1 MLFPTI
7 KYYTMRIVQCQYETY
22 SFIQIFLIIFYT
34 ICIVSWMNGKELK
47 EKRKELELTQEQL
60 ANELQV
66 TSNTVARWERDE
78 MKIPAFLYLALE
90 TIERNKK
97 SAK

>member
-1 MLFPTI
+1 
-7 KYYTMRIVQCQYETY
+7 
-22 SFIQIFLIIFYT
+22 
-34 ICIVSWMNGKELK
+34 MNGKELK

-78 MKIPAFLYLALE
+78 MKIPPFLHLALE
-90 TIERNKK
+90 TIRTNLKEISKHNI
-97 SAK
+97 S